1 MRREGEM
8 LALPA
13 IQARA
18 EVVAQV
24 NLAAL
29 SAEPNHART
38 LGLIRDRK
46 APDTARPAVHAR
58 TRAARPWLCRPWLCR
73 WLSSDLAVLSAEPTH
88 ARALPSLCP
97 EHSTNHHLHT

>member
-38 LGLIRDRK
+38 LGLIRNRK

-58 TRAARPWLCRPWLCR
+58 TRAARICRPWLCR